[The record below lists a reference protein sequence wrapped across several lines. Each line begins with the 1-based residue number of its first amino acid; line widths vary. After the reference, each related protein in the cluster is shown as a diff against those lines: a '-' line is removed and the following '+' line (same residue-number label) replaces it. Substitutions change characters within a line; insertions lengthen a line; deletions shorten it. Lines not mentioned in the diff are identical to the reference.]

1 MPTADEQRN
10 MDLVREYIE
19 ISYTPGRA
27 SAEAVAHLCAAG
39 NRFIAPTTFP
49 GVDTLE
55 DYAEDHG
62 RLMEQ
67 VNDLHIVD
75 FDVLFCSGDRVALR
89 YTAEG
94 GHQGQPHGDI
104 EPTGRKARWSAAALF
119 RVQDGKLIEFFK
131 DWNKLSMW
139 EQLGWPVEECLTQA

>member
-55 DYAEDHG
+55 GYAEDHG

-94 GHQGQPHGDI
+94 AHQGQPHGDI
-104 EPTGRKARWSAAALF
+104 EPTGRKARWSAAALS

-139 EQLGWPVEECLTQA
+139 EQLGWPVKECLTQR